1 MKLFSADV
9 KLAFMQSDSID
20 KETRIY
26 IQPSSDMRKRLATM
40 MGLRDHQVLKATK
53 PAFGDIRA
61 PRQWYQTADHYL
73 IEELL
78 MIHHPVDRCI
88 YLSTRAATKDDPP
101 FQVFHNKDNEA
112 LIVDGHLGLHVDDF
126 IGAGEGINSPNN
138 VKVDETQEEIPNCF
152 AARLRLLARRFRFG
166 SWDFGEKG
174 HMLFCGTEVRQG
186 MNWDQITLSLK
197 DYIHRLKPA
206 TLEKTRK
213 ATPDAPLEE
222 KEHRTLRAII
232 GALAWPAGQCL
243 PQLSASISILQASSS
258 SPAIQ
263 DLLTANK
270 VLRYAK
276 EVVQSFALT
285 LRKHGSCLEELR
297 FGAYTDAS
305 WSVRPDGSSQGGY
318 LIFAAS
324 ESELMSEKPI
334 ALTIIDWQ
342 SRKLTRMCRS
352 SLSAEPQAAS
362 AAVDELERLKVF
374 AAAMVNPL
382 IDISINETMAMFGES
397 PLITDAKSLYDAAQS
412 VSSGLRLSEK
422 RTAIEVT
429 IVRERLEALH
439 GHWRWVNS
447 AQQLADGL
455 TKPTARDIFAEQLRR
470 NVHQLK
476 YDPTYTAAKKVDKE
490 LRDQERE
497 EHEEA

>member
-1 MKLFSADV
+1 
-9 KLAFMQSDSID
+9 
-20 KETRIY
+20 
-26 IQPSSDMRKRLATM
+26 
-40 MGLRDHQVLKATK
+40 
-53 PAFGDIRA
+53 
-61 PRQWYQTADHYL
+61 
-73 IEELL
+73 
-78 MIHHPVDRCI
+78 
-88 YLSTRAATKDDPP
+88 
-101 FQVFHNKDNEA
+101 
-112 LIVDGHLGLHVDDF
+112 
-126 IGAGEGINSPNN
+126 
-138 VKVDETQEEIPNCF
+138 
-152 AARLRLLARRFRFG
+152 
-166 SWDFGEKG
+166 
-174 HMLFCGTEVRQG
+174 

-213 ATPDAPLEE
+213 ATPDAPLDE

-258 SPAIQ
+258 SPAVQ

-285 LRKHGSCLEELR
+285 LRKRGSCLEELR

-324 ESELMSEKPI
+324 ESELMSEKPM

-352 SLSAEPQAAS
+352 SLSAESQAAS
-362 AAVDELERLKVF
+362 AAVDELEWLKAF
-374 AAAMVNPL
+374 AAAMVNPF
-382 IDISINETMAMFGES
+382 IDISTDETMAMFGES
-397 PLITDAKSLYDAAQS
+397 PLITDAKSLYDAARS

-455 TKPTARDIFAEQLRR
+455 TKTTARDTFAEQLRR

-497 EHEEA
+497 EHEEASKQLFGEALFGETVTDETLCSLPGCGKVIDKKHGNEKY